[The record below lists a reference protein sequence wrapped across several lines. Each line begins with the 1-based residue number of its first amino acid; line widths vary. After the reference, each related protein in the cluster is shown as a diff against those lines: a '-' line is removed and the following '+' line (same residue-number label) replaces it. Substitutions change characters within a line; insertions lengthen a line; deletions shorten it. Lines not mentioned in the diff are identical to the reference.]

1 METTLKELAA
11 KVGAMKLEL
20 IEVASRRDR
29 SQPKMT
35 RKNTMTGKR
44 RDSNRLGENS
54 VDSKLT
60 QKNRTNTILPTGR

>member
-1 METTLKELAA
+1 MESTLKELAA

-29 SQPKMT
+29 SAPKMT
-35 RKNTMTGKR
+35 RKNTVTGKR
-44 RDSNRLGENS
+44 RDSNKLGENS

-60 QKNRTNTILPTGR
+60 QRNRTNTILPSGR

>member
-29 SQPKMT
+29 SAPKMT
-35 RKNTMTGKR
+35 RKNTVTGKR
-44 RDSNRLGENS
+44 RDSNKLGENS

-60 QKNRTNTILPTGR
+60 QRNRTNTILPSGR

>member
-29 SQPKMT
+29 SLPKMT
-35 RKNTMTGKR
+35 RKNTVTGKR
-44 RDSNRLGENS
+44 HDSNRLGENS
-54 VDSKLT
+54 VDSKLS
-60 QKNRTNTILPTGR
+60 QRNRTNTILPSGR